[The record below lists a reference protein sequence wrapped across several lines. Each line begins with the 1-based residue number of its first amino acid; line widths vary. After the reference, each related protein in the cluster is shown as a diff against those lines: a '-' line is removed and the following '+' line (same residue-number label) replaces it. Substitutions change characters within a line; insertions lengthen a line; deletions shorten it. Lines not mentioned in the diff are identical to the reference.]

1 MEATAQAFRQ
11 TTDQAG
17 GGVATPVA
25 APAAG
30 VKAPVRA
37 PLKRRPPKVP
47 LSQRFNARM
56 LIFGVVMMLPIGYI
70 VYDFLD
76 SVISGGIKDMG
87 NGYKLVDLK
96 AMSNFPLDQV
106 AGTQQDVPQ
115 KWRDLDGKKV
125 VLYGEMWEPMA
136 AGDGDVA
143 TFELC
148 YSITKCCFN
157 GPPQVQHFVKAQA
170 VRGKSLNYFPNLVKV
185 TGVLHVHVMQDSGRV
200 GSVYQMD
207 VVNIEPST

>member
-1 MEATAQAFRQ
+1 MEATAPAFGQATGQ
-11 TTDQAG
+11 TNG
-17 GGVATPVA
+17 KVA
-25 APAAG
+25 APAASPAAG
-30 VKAPVRA
+30 IKAPLRV

-47 LSQRFNARM
+47 FFQRFNARM
-56 LIFGVVMMLPIGYI
+56 IIFGVVMMMPIGYI
-70 VYDFLD
+70 VYDFLE
-76 SVISGGIKDMG
+76 SVITGGIKDMG

-125 VLYGEMWEPMA
+125 VLYGEMWDPNT
-136 AGDGDVA
+136 AGDGVA
-143 TFELC
+143 GFQLC
-148 YSITKCCFN
+148 YSITKCCFS

-170 VRGKSLNYFPNLVKV
+170 LPGRTLSYYPTLVKV
-185 TGVLHVHVMQDSGRV
+185 TGTLHVHVVQEAGRV

-207 VVNIEPST
+207 VENIEPST

>member
-1 MEATAQAFRQ
+1 MEAAVANMPTKAPEQAQAKPAQ
-11 TTDQAG
+11 SQA
-17 GGVATPVA
+17 AR
-25 APAAG
+25 PAMM
-30 VKAPVRA
+30 
-37 PLKRRPPKVP
+37 RRPRKVP

-56 LIFGVVMMLPIGYI
+56 LIFGLVMLLPIGYI
-70 VYDFLD
+70 VYDFLEE
-76 SVISGGIKDMG
+76 VITGGIKDIG

-125 VLYGEMWEPMA
+125 VLYGEMWEPMT
-136 AGDGDVA
+136 AGDSNVA
-143 TFELC
+143 AFDLC

-157 GPPQVQHFVKAQA
+157 GPPQVEHFVRSHVVPGKAL
-170 VRGKSLNYFPNLVKV
+170 SYYPNLVKV
-185 TGVLHVHVMQDSGRV
+185 TGMLHVHLMQDAGRV
-200 GSVYQMD
+200 SSVYQLD

>member
-1 MEATAQAFRQ
+1 MEATAQAFG
-11 TTDQAG
+11 QASG
-17 GGVATPVA
+17 QSSGNVATPTA

-30 VKAPVRA
+30 VRPVVRV
-37 PLKRRPPKVP
+37 PLKRRPPKV
-47 LSQRFNARM
+47 SFFRRFNARM
-56 LIFGVVMMLPIGYI
+56 IIFGVVMMLPVGYI
-70 VYDFLD
+70 VYDFLE
-76 SVISGGIKDMG
+76 SVITGGIKDIG

-125 VLYGEMWEPMA
+125 VLYGEMWDPMG
-136 AGDGDVA
+136 AGDGVA
-143 TFELC
+143 TFQLC

-170 VRGKSLNYFPNLVKV
+170 SHGTTLNYYSNLVKV
-185 TGVLHVHVMQDSGRV
+185 TGTLHVHVVQEAGRV
-200 GSVYQMD
+200 SSVYQMD
-207 VVNIEPST
+207 VDSIDPST